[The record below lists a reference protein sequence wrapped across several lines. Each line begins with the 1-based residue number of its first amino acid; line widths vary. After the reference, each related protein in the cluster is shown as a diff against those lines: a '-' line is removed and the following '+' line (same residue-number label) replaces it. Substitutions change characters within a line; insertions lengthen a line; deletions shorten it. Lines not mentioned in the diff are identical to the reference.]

1 MIYQILFYLEKLVK
15 TFWLFGDT
23 DGASTTKMDECFW
36 FDDFFSK
43 AKRIFPTTV
52 AISMVSECQA
62 GTLHSPIGYCQH
74 IPSSCSWGTCQ
85 MTCFSRSK
93 IFSRLYILYTYV
105 RIWELPFFSLDQKY
119 RSKAKSSL
127 HSFSVKPTYLSQ
139 MLPSLLPSRR
149 LRINWS

>member
-23 DGASTTKMDECFW
+23 GASTTKMDECFW

-139 MLPSLLPSRR
+139 ILPSL
-149 LRINWS
+149 